1 MIFNSIYVVNRL
13 CALAASVYTSKI
25 VCCITVIPASSD
37 AKLNYYCGEC
47 QTCKVTGTIWKISVF
62 PNVQVTKTFIMRQ
75 FNVVNIEKSVVWTGL
90 FGQYVFC
97 SFCLV
102 IGA

>member
-75 FNVVNIEKSVVWTGL
+75 LNVVNIKKSVWTGL
-90 FGQYVFC
+90 FGQ
-97 SFCLV
+97 
-102 IGA
+102 